1 MKVTLLKLQNKKE
14 VVNRLDLRALADMTR
29 KNPLERRVFAL
40 RMQQQFNKVQR
51 LPDGQVVLN
60 GENIVN
66 LPRICFAL
74 NFDKFNGK
82 PRLLGYNGL
91 VVIEVNDLNTYEEAV
106 GVKNKASRMDET
118 LMAFLGASGKSVKI
132 VCRGELFAS
141 PGSSKRGKKSANLPQ
156 TEADIRQFHMN
167 LYNTARRAYQNQ
179 FGLDIAY
186 MEPLLERTVYL
197 SADPEVFFNPKARA
211 FKADTKSHDQQEQ
224 VNISYESDLLMPGR
238 TVTRTYH
245 FNWLFIVKQVLG
257 DYFELPDED
266 RQMQLLMRIATLS
279 LDQGIPLSH
288 AQGMTLEHPVLNTDP
303 QLVKNVFAAVYD
315 VALQDDYRKKHKIR
329 PLKSVPDDLIQ
340 TMRTEIFLNANFDMR
355 KNLMTGVAEYRY
367 KYSEDQ
373 TFKPLTEE
381 VRNDMTLQAIE
392 QGIKGWDQNVNR
404 FIDSTRIE
412 QYDPVNTWLKDLPAW
427 DGHDYIADLAKRVP
441 TDQPHWEKY
450 LRYWLVGMIAQW
462 RESDQQL
469 TGNALTPLLIGRQ
482 GCGKTRFC
490 KILLPPELRDY
501 YNDKL
506 NFKNEFDLN
515 IALTSFALIN
525 IDEFDKTTPSQQIV
539 LKYLLSSADVKFRP
553 PYGKT
558 IKQYRRYT
566 SFIGTTNQL
575 QPLVDPT
582 GSRRFVCVG
591 IPSGKNIDYTDNLNH
606 RQLYAQALHLFNNE
620 ERFWLVD
627 DEIQELIREN
637 EPYQRTIDLEEM
649 VAETFA
655 KPKNDDGRWYGTNEI
670 LTLLADKY
678 NYFDNKKFTPTALGK
693 AMSSYKFGFK
703 HRAVKG
709 HSEYL
714 LIIKQS

>member
-1 MKVTLLKLQNKKE
+1 MKITLFKNVRKKE
-14 VVNRLDLRALADMTR
+14 VINRLGLQTLADMIR
-29 KNPLERRVFAL
+29 QSPEEKRVYKLRLEYQFYKPQ
-40 RMQQQFNKVQR
+40 RMA
-51 LPDGQVVLN
+51 DGQIVLD
-60 GENIVN
+60 GVHTVN
-66 LPRICFAL
+66 LPRVCFAL
-74 NFDKFNGK
+74 ECDNYKE
-82 PRLLGYNGL
+82 RHRVLGYNGL
-91 VVIEVNDLNTYEEAV
+91 VVIEVNELKRYEDAV
-106 GVKNKASRMDET
+106 AVRNQVARMDET

-132 VCRGELFAS
+132 VCRGELF
-141 PGSSKRGKKSANLPQ
+141 KEEGKTLPSD
-156 TEADIRQFHMN
+156 EAEIRQFHKN
-167 LYNTARRAYQNQ
+167 LYETARRAYQNQ
-179 FGLDIAY
+179 FGLE
-186 MEPLLERTVYL
+186 MEYLEPKVERTVYL
-197 SADPEVFFNPKARA
+197 SADPEMYFNPEARP
-211 FKADTKSHDQQEQ
+211 FKADTKKQNQDEPTP
-224 VNISYESDLLMPGR
+224 ISMESDMLMPGR

-257 DYFELPDED
+257 EYFDLPDED
-266 RQMQLLMRIATLS
+266 RQMQLLMRIAS
-279 LDQGIPLSH
+279 MCLDQGIPLSH

-303 QLVKNVFAAVYD
+303 ELVKNVFSTVYD

-367 KYSEDQ
+367 KYAEDQ

-412 QYDPVNTWLKDLPAW
+412 QYDPVNAWLKDLPEW
-427 DGHDYIADLAKRVP
+427 DGHDYIADLARRVP

-450 LRYWLVGMIAQW
+450 LRYWLVGMVAQW
-462 RESDQQL
+462 RESDKQL

-525 IDEFDKTTPSQQIV
+525 LDEFDKTTNSQQIV
-539 LKYLLSSADVKFRP
+539 LKYLLSSSDVKFRP

-591 IPSGKNIDYTDNLNH
+591 IPIGQNIDYTDNLNH
-606 RQLYAQALHLFNNE
+606 RQLFAQALYLFNNKE
-620 ERFWLVD
+620 HFWLED
-627 DEIQELIREN
+627 DEIQELIKEN
-637 EPYQRTIDLEEM
+637 EPYQRTIDLVEM
-649 VAETFA
+649 IGETFR
-655 KPKNDDGRWYGTNEI
+655 KPMKNEGRWWGTNEI
-670 LTLLADKY
+670 LNLLAGKY
-678 NYFDNKKFTPTALGK
+678 DYFDKKTSPIVLGK
-693 AMSSYKFGFK
+693 SMNNIKFNFERRYVNGL
-703 HRAVKG
+703 
-709 HSEYL
+709 SEYFL
-714 LIIKQS
+714 VEK